1 MIDLT
6 KLDAS
11 EAERVAHAEGFIGVA
26 ELFARIDDLS
36 HAASVLLNYFDL
48 YAPDNLGDEIDGAI
62 DALREAIK

>member
-11 EAERVAHAEGFIGVA
+11 EAERVAHAEGFTGVA

-36 HAASVLLNYFDL
+36 HAAVVLLNCLDPHTRELNDL
-48 YAPDNLGDEIDGAI
+48 DLNAAI
-62 DALREAIK
+62 DDLREAIK